1 VTDEN
6 TERDAGLA
14 IQARHGD
21 RRAFSLLMQHTKE
34 PLYRFV
40 RRYIANDDDA
50 YDIVQES
57 YIAAWG
63 ALKRY
68 DERRPFATWLRAIA
82 LNKCRDFGRRNAVRT
97 RLRVLFSFLL
107 PTEEPAPST
116 EAAPKDDRLRRL
128 DAAIAALPA
137 FYKEPLLL
145 TAIIGLS
152 QKDAASQLN
161 TSVKAIEM
169 RVRRA
174 RQKLQQELSQD
185 EQPKNGSSRGSTQ

>member
-1 VTDEN
+1 MTDDN

-14 IQARHGD
+14 IQARNGD
-21 RRAFSLLMQHTKE
+21 KRAFTLLMQHTKQ

-40 RRYIANDDDA
+40 RRYIASDDDA

-57 YIAAWG
+57 YIAAWS

-68 DERRPFATWLRAIA
+68 DEQRPFATWLRAIA
-82 LNKCRDFGRRNAVRT
+82 LNKCRDFGRRNAVRA
-97 RLRVLFSFLL
+97 RLRILFSFLL
-107 PTEEPAPST
+107 PTEEPPTST
-116 EAAPKDDRLRRL
+116 EDVQKDDRLLRL

-145 TAIIGLS
+145 TAISGLS
-152 QKDAASQLN
+152 QKDAALQLN
-161 TSVKAIEM
+161 TTVKAIEM

-174 RQKLQQELSQD
+174 RQKLQQELSKD
-185 EQPKNGSSRGSTQ
+185 EQPDEDSLER

>member
-1 VTDEN
+1 VTDDN

-14 IQARHGD
+14 IKARSGD
-21 RRAFSLLMQHTKE
+21 KRAFTLLMENTKQ

-40 RRYIANDDDA
+40 RRYVASDDDA

-57 YIAAWG
+57 YIAAWT
-63 ALKRY
+63 ALRRY

-97 RLRVLFSFLL
+97 RLRLLFSFLL
-107 PTEEPAPST
+107 PTEEPPRST
-116 EAAPKDDRLRRL
+116 EVAPEDVRLQHL

-137 FYKEPLLL
+137 FYEEPLLL
-145 TAIIGLS
+145 TAISGLS
-152 QKDAASQLN
+152 QKDAALQLN
-161 TSVKAIEM
+161 TTVKAIEM

-174 RQKLQQELSQD
+174 RRKLQQDLSG
-185 EQPKNGSSRGSTQ
+185 EESPKRGSIEG

>member
-1 VTDEN
+1 MTDDN
-6 TERDAGLA
+6 TERDAALA
-14 IQARHGD
+14 IKARNGD
-21 RRAFSLLMQHTKE
+21 KRAFTQLMQNTKQ

-40 RRYIANDDDA
+40 RRYVASDDDA
-50 YDIVQES
+50 YDIVQDS
-57 YIAAWG
+57 YIAAWT

-97 RLRVLFSFLL
+97 RLRLLFSFLL
-107 PTEEPAPST
+107 PTEEPPPEITST
-116 EAAPKDDRLRRL
+116 DDRLQRL

-145 TAIIGLS
+145 TAISGLS
-152 QKDAASQLN
+152 QKEAASQLN
-161 TSVKAIEM
+161 TTVKAIEL

-174 RQKLQQELSQD
+174 RQKLQQELST
-185 EQPKNGSSRGSTQ
+185 EVPPERVSTER